1 MIGNSDDETNFPHKS
16 LLTDAQYSQI
26 CKAFENGSSAN
37 INFSKTQFSK
47 TMQSGGIAGDL
58 IRVML
63 LIGKEYY
70 ISKGKNEYQ
79 IVNLHLNEHL
89 HQVKSQEQ
97 H

>member
-16 LLTDAQYSQI
+16 LLTDAQYSQV

-47 TMQSGGIAGDL
+47 AMQSGGIAGDL